1 MSWKL
6 IIKNND
12 KNKEFEYEHDGKVMT
27 WEEEKDC
34 DAFRLSIEGCYR
46 LIGYDVIKEE
56 C

>member
-6 IIKNND
+6 IIKG
-12 KNKEFEYEHDGKVMT
+12 KGKEFEYEHDGKVMT

-34 DAFRLSIEGCYR
+34 DVFRWSIEGCYR
-46 LIGYDVIKEE
+46 LIGYELIKKE